1 MKLSNKVLTHPVL
14 MEGSSDFIE
23 GIFVDSKVEAKLN
36 GSFLSLEVSINTNDE
51 TLNSYL
57 LSGEVIKCCLVECVR
72 TRYREIYSS
81 ADAQIS
87 INLPMNLIDHAIE
100 ISTCL
105 IASKKISNY
114 SNKNFS
120 YEFEGLEFELEE
132 GSYLAICKDVLL
144 PIERQDSMSNTT
156 SIFEVMQ
163 HNLPDKAVY
172 VNTDAESKI
181 SIYLEKSVYENYL
194 RLKNDKAYKT
204 TLMSL
209 IGTPVIIEVLSNLD
223 ELQDKN
229 WYPSF
234 VKRLNQININ
244 PDEIINRSEVN
255 YFKIADSLVG
265 FSLSDALININR
277 IESSSEFL
285 EGEA

>member
-14 MEGSSDFIE
+14 MDGSTDFID
-23 GIFVDSKVEAKLN
+23 GIYIDSKVDAKLN
-36 GSFLSLEVSINTNDE
+36 GSSLNLVVSINTNDE
-51 TLNSYL
+51 TLNAYL
-57 LSGEVIKCCLVECVR
+57 LSGEIVKCCLVECVR
-72 TRYREIYSS
+72 TRYREIYRSEDS
-81 ADAQIS
+81 QINIS
-87 INLPMNLIDHAIE
+87 LPMNLIDHAIE

-105 IASKKISNY
+105 IANKKISSY
-114 SNKNFS
+114 SSVNFS
-120 YEFEGLEFELEE
+120 NDFNGLEFELEE

-144 PIERQDSMSNTT
+144 PIERQDSMSNTS

-163 HNLPDKAVY
+163 HNLSDKAVY
-172 VNTDAESKI
+172 VNTDADSKI

-209 IGTPVIIEVLSNLD
+209 IGTPAIIEILSNLD

-234 VKRLNQININ
+234 VKRLQQINVS
-244 PDEIINRSEVN
+244 PDEIINRTEVN
-255 YFKIADSLVG
+255 YFKIADALVG
-265 FSLSDALININR
+265 FSLSDSLTNINR
-277 IESSSEFL
+277 IESSSEYL